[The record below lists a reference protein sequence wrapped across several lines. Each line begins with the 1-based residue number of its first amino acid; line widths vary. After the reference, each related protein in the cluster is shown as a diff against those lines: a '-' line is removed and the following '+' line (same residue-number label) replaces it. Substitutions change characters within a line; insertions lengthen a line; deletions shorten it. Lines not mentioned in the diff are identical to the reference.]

1 MSIRQLLITEVSE
14 QQEPL
19 LREVWHYLNFLK
31 AQAEEEV
38 TQSPTVRPGFGSV
51 PGIVLV
57 EDFDEP
63 LEDFAE
69 YRA

>member
-1 MSIRQLLITEVSE
+1 MSIRQLLITEVS
-14 QQEPL
+14 QQPEPL
-19 LREVWHYLNFLK
+19 MREVWNYLNFLK
-31 AQAEEEV
+31 AQAGEV
-38 TQSPTVRPGFGSV
+38 LTQSPTARPGFGSV
-51 PGIVLV
+51 PGIVLA